1 MEQEQKN
8 TLQELED
15 AESTLPELLRRN
27 TMRVPEGYFEGLEDR
42 LFNQVIAAEAPK
54 SQTGKSLRMW
64 MYISAAASVL
74 IVAGIVFLQRNAANH
89 SLEMQFAKMSDAE
102 LDNYINEQ
110 IASLSSDDIYNYL
123 SEEIHSIEASD
134 ILSTELVGATDA
146 DEHFQEAMHEQ
157 VYPSTENGTQGPAI
171 LDEEL
176 MEGIDDVL
184 LQEYLNNAAIFEDM
198 AL

>member
-1 MEQEQKN
+1 METEQKN

-15 AESTLPELLRRN
+15 AGSTLPELLRRN

-42 LFNQVIAAEAPK
+42 LINQVIAAEAPK

-74 IVAGIVFLQRNAANH
+74 IVAGIVFLQRNTANH

-176 MEGIDDVL
+176 LEDIDDVL

>member
-1 MEQEQKN
+1 
-8 TLQELED
+8 
-15 AESTLPELLRRN
+15 
-27 TMRVPEGYFEGLEDR
+27 
-42 LFNQVIAAEAPK
+42 
-54 SQTGKSLRMW
+54 
-64 MYISAAASVL
+64 
-74 IVAGIVFLQRNAANH
+74 
-89 SLEMQFAKMSDAE
+89 MSDAE

-176 MEGIDDVL
+176 LEDIDDVL